1 MGIIQFIT
9 NRYKRTQIMKNNK
22 ISKKRFSLRKAEK
35 CLDKSCDQ
43 MDMLLKKISTLENRK
58 ARAKQIK
65 NPALSEVVDFE
76 LRTMRGVYAM
86 FYDFAE
92 ELSEQMAYVY
102 NQQRQMTP
110 LTEELLA
117 AEMM

>member
-1 MGIIQFIT
+1 
-9 NRYKRTQIMKNNK
+9 MKNNT

-35 CLDKSCDQ
+35 CMDKSCDQ
-43 MDMLLKKISTLENRK
+43 MDLLLKKISALENRK
-58 ARAKQIK
+58 SRAKQSR
-65 NPALSEVVDFE
+65 NLALSEVVDFE

-92 ELSEQMAYVY
+92 ELSEQMATVY
-102 NQQRQMTP
+102 NQRRQVTP